1 MKKKNTRSTLLV
13 LLICASIS
21 SAVYLSL
28 ISSADS
34 STIALPEIEL
44 EEEVTKNKNRSLPD
58 VDLLKKVLKVSEKA
72 VQFVK

>member
-28 ISSADS
+28 VSTSASSSD
-34 STIALPEIEL
+34 ALPKIEL
-44 EEEVTKNKNRSLPD
+44 EEEANKNKNRSLPD
-58 VDLLKKVLKVSEKA
+58 VDLLKKALKVTERIA
-72 VQFVK
+72 YFIQ

>member
-1 MKKKNTRSTLLV
+1 MKKKNTRSTLIV

-28 ISSADS
+28 V
-34 STIALPEIEL
+34 STPTSNSVALPGVEL

-58 VDLLKKVLKVSEKA
+58 VDLLKKVLKVSGKA
-72 VQFVK
+72 TYLMQ